1 MKFGKGVIY
10 RQHLKI
16 SSEDLN
22 NSTNNRN
29 SFISKL
35 LNKSGNIKINTET
48 IENENLGDFKSNM
61 QNIFGNDDI
70 KKKAIQYIIKKN
82 REKSKSPVN
91 KDFLTLMKN
100 IHTKNNKSEITVN
113 QKNNL
118 NKKRNSNKFEINN
131 ENNGYKTFDNNY
143 YSLCNLD
150 TFIDTKD
157 KNNNINIDISENR
170 KNLEKIQ
177 NDKRRIKS
185 NIFLDNKE
193 SQNYNNYNYQQSIS
207 NNILKNYQKYGLYN
221 DKNYNMMKIKN
232 KMLNI
237 QNQNQNMKYPQVIQ
251 RNQNQDQT
259 AYNTQINFNYNTNQ
273 KYYAQKN
280 FVYSKVNYHTYKEK
294 NNSNTKMLLNK
305 NDLQPKI
312 SSININNTT
321 RNNNIIV
328 EKIFNPKKLSKI
340 DSIHFMIKP
349 KKNIKYIIKDKNQ
362 IKFSKDKLIN
372 CNHNDFEIINNKEE
386 DEFNFKNEKEMIN
399 YIKNKYND
407 RKLKEILDLKQN
419 IENEEE
425 YIRLKEE
432 NNILKGEI
440 DCLKDENE
448 LIKVELNDIRNQYND
463 INKELKITKEENE
476 KLKDNFINNL
486 IEDDNNSNF
495 EDE

>member
-82 REKSKSPVN
+82 REKSRSPVN

-131 ENNGYKTFDNNY
+131 ENNEYKTFDNNY

-150 TFIDTKD
+150 TFIDTRD

-170 KNLEKIQ
+170 KNLETIK

-193 SQNYNNYNYQQSIS
+193 SQNYNYQQSIS

-221 DKNYNMMKIKN
+221 DKNYNMMRIKN

-237 QNQNQNMKYPQVIQ
+237 QNQNMKYPQVIQ

-273 KYYAQKN
+273 KYYAHKN

-294 NNSNTKMLLNK
+294 SY
-305 NDLQPKI
+305 
-312 SSININNTT
+312 SI
-321 RNNNIIV
+321 
-328 EKIFNPKKLSKI
+328 
-340 DSIHFMIKP
+340 
-349 KKNIKYIIKDKNQ
+349 
-362 IKFSKDKLIN
+362 
-372 CNHNDFEIINNKEE
+372 
-386 DEFNFKNEKEMIN
+386 
-399 YIKNKYND
+399 YN
-407 RKLKEILDLKQN
+407 
-419 IENEEE
+419 
-425 YIRLKEE
+425 
-432 NNILKGEI
+432 
-440 DCLKDENE
+440 
-448 LIKVELNDIRNQYND
+448 
-463 INKELKITKEENE
+463 
-476 KLKDNFINNL
+476 
-486 IEDDNNSNF
+486 
-495 EDE
+495 